1 MGLFDKIKKI
11 FKREEKDENEEIL
24 EKENL
29 KEIDIE
35 PESSN
40 DDNLQ
45 KSDTGIHFDK
55 EENTKADKKQDAEA
69 EKKSVKV
76 YEKGLTKTR
85 ENFVSKL
92 INLTNKYNKVTEE
105 YFDELEEIL
114 IMADIGVNTVMDF
127 MDRLRQREKVKR

>member
-45 KSDTGIHFDK
+45 KGDTGIHFDK
-55 EENTKADKKQDAEA
+55 EENTKADKNKMLKLKRKVLKCMRKVLLKQ
-69 EKKSVKV
+69 EKIL
-76 YEKGLTKTR
+76 YL
-85 ENFVSKL
+85 
-92 INLTNKYNKVTEE
+92 NL
-105 YFDELEEIL
+105 
-114 IMADIGVNTVMDF
+114 
-127 MDRLRQREKVKR
+127 